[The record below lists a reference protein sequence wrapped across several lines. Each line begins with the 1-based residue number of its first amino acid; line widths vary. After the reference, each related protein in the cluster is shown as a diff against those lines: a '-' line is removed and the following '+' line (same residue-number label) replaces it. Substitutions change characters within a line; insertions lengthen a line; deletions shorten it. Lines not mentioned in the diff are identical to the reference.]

1 MVDEGVTPW
10 LMDAGSPEDAE
21 AEEQEFPVFKARVAV
36 GAWGDY
42 VAPSEQPA
50 EPVSAPEPKSAPVP
64 QELSRDGVSL
74 RKAAPTKTL
83 VDPDSIAMHGPW
95 QALAASATAG
105 TGSQDTSSH
114 VGFDEEFVPSM
125 PIPGDITASG
135 PLPSLEGFDDL
146 NSWIDR
152 YPQDMGAHLALASAY
167 TQAGDIDTALR
178 IYRRML
184 RKSYVSENVLRMVQD
199 ELADLEDLA
208 HQYPRYHQV
217 RGDLLVRQGQRTEAI
232 DEYNKLG

>member
-1 MVDEGVTPW
+1 
-10 LMDAGSPEDAE
+10 MDAGSPEDAE
-21 AEEQEFPVFKARVAV
+21 AEEQELPVFKARVAR
-36 GAWGDY
+36 GAWGAA
-42 VAPSEQPA
+42 VAPSEPTA
-50 EPVSAPEPKSAPVP
+50 EPVPAPEPEPESKSRPVP
-64 QELSRDGVSL
+64 QELTRDGVSL

-83 VDPDSIAMHGPW
+83 VDPDSVAAHGPW
-95 QALAASATAG
+95 QELAAAATAG
-105 TGSQDTSSH
+105 TGAKDTGSH

-135 PLPSLEGFDDL
+135 PLPALEGFDDL

-152 YPQDMGAHLALASAY
+152 YPQDLGAHLALASAY

-184 RKSYVSENVLRMVQD
+184 RKSYVSDNVLRMVQD

-217 RGDLLVRQGQRTEAI
+217 RGDLLVRRGQRTDAI